1 MPASFVH
8 DSSTIKKNPGDD
20 VMRRVIHAA
29 APIRICDCGGWTDTW
44 FAGSGCVFNIGVE
57 PSAHVTIDVR
67 AASPHEH
74 RILLHVEDFD
84 DHYSV
89 PGGMRAWDRHPLL
102 EAAIAMMGVPQDVA
116 AEITVRCAMP
126 AGASTG
132 TSAAVTVALIA
143 ALNELSGKSLSKKQI
158 ARTAHAV
165 EVEKLG
171 LQSGIQDQLCA
182 AFGGVNFITIQRYPD
197 AEVTQLPMSR
207 HFAAE
212 LESRL
217 KLVYLGTPHRSS
229 DVHQRV
235 IDDCVVG
242 GSAAKT
248 LELLRRAAVAACDAV
263 LAEDLSALGEA
274 MVANTHAQAAL
285 HPSLLCSDAV
295 RAIAMAQHHGCI
307 GWKVNGAGGEGGS
320 LTLLRGNTTTPD
332 DDLAKDIAEDLPGAR
347 LIRTTLQRE
356 GVTIETK
363 EEHGAN

>member
-1 MPASFVH
+1 
-8 DSSTIKKNPGDD
+8 
-20 VMRRVIHAA
+20 MRRVIHAA

-57 PSAHVTIDVR
+57 PSARVIIDVR
-67 AASPHEH
+67 PASKQEH
-74 RILLHVEDFD
+74 RIQLHVEDFD

-89 PGGMRAWDRHPLL
+89 PDGMEAWNRHPLL
-102 EAAIAMMGVPQDVA
+102 EAAISMMGVPHDVA
-116 AEITVRCAMP
+116 VEITIRCAMP

-143 ALNELSGKSLSKKQI
+143 ALNALSGNTLSRQQI
-158 ARTAHAV
+158 ARAAHAV

-182 AFGGVNFITIQRYPD
+182 AFGGVNFITIRRYPE
-197 AEVTQLPMSR
+197 AEVTQLPMSSK
-207 HFAAE
+207 FAAE

-217 KLVYLGTPHRSS
+217 KLVYLGIPHRSS

-235 IDDCVVG
+235 IDDCVAG

-263 LAEDLSALGEA
+263 LAEDLSSLGEA
-274 MVANTHAQAAL
+274 MIANTHAQAEL
-285 HPSLLCSDAV
+285 HPSLICNDAL
-295 RAIAMAQHHGCI
+295 RIIEIAHQHDCV

-320 LTLLRGNTTTPD
+320 LTLLRGNTSSPD
-332 DDLAKDIAEDLPGAR
+332 DDLAKDIAGELPGAR
-347 LIRTTLQRE
+347 LIQTTLQRQ
-356 GVTIETK
+356 GVTVETK
-363 EEHGAN
+363 EEYESN